1 MKRSKSFMP
10 REENRRE
17 MEYEAPTSSQRD
29 SEVSNSYT
37 GPESNPQDNK
47 VSTHIY
53 FFSTITQIYNN
64 LRNYQMSR
72 PVEKDIL

>member
-1 MKRSKSFMP
+1 MP

-17 MEYEAPTSSQRD
+17 IEYEAPTSSQRD

-47 VSTHIY
+47 VCISLIFILT
-53 FFSTITQIYNN
+53 TIENVYYNIE
-64 LRNYQMSR
+64 SR
-72 PVEKDIL
+72 

>member
-47 VSTHIY
+47 VSTFIY

-64 LRNYQMSR
+64 LRNYQLSR

>member
-37 GPESNPQDNK
+37 GPESNPQDSK
-47 VSTHIY
+47 V
-53 FFSTITQIYNN
+53 
-64 LRNYQMSR
+64 
-72 PVEKDIL
+72 

>member
-1 MKRSKSFMP
+1 MP

-17 MEYEAPTSSQRD
+17 IEYEAPTSSQRD

-47 VSTHIY
+47 VCLFLIFIWT
-53 FFSTITQIYNN
+53 TIENVYYIIET
-64 LRNYQMSR
+64 R
-72 PVEKDIL
+72 

>member
-1 MKRSKSFMP
+1 MKRSKTFMP

-47 VSTHIY
+47 VCNFSILVFIIILEILIIY
-53 FFSTITQIYNN
+53 YIFKVIMLY
-64 LRNYQMSR
+64 
-72 PVEKDIL
+72 

>member
-17 MEYEAPTSSQRD
+17 IEYEAPTSSQRD

-37 GPESNPQDNK
+37 SPESNPQDNK
-47 VSTHIY
+47 VCSTLIFLIY
-53 FFSTITQIYNN
+53 FFKLKITEY
-64 LRNYQMSR
+64 
-72 PVEKDIL
+72 

>member
-1 MKRSKSFMP
+1 MP

-47 VSTHIY
+47 VCTT
-53 FFSTITQIYNN
+53 FNFN
-64 LRNYQMSR
+64 LYYYL
-72 PVEKDIL
+72 KDILVNYIFKVIMLTLV

>member
-1 MKRSKSFMP
+1 MP

-37 GPESNPQDNK
+37 GSESNPQDNK
-47 VSTHIY
+47 VCTHIFKRCALTSLIKNQNTCNKNKY
-53 FFSTITQIYNN
+53 LISSLKN
-64 LRNYQMSR
+64 
-72 PVEKDIL
+72 

>member
-29 SEVSNSYT
+29 SEVSNSYI
-37 GPESNPQDNK
+37 GPESNPQDNNK
-47 VSTHIY
+47 VCVLLIFYDELVSHSNT
-53 FFSTITQIYNN
+53 
-64 LRNYQMSR
+64 
-72 PVEKDIL
+72 D

>member
-1 MKRSKSFMP
+1 MP

-47 VSTHIY
+47 VCAS
-53 FFSTITQIYNN
+53 FN
-64 LRNYQMSR
+64 LNQYHYL
-72 PVEKDIL
+72 KNILIHYTLKL

>member
-1 MKRSKSFMP
+1 MP

-37 GPESNPQDNK
+37 GPENNPQDNNK
-47 VSTHIY
+47 VCVFKYYIFDSFEYKFLWNKVPSNKFI
-53 FFSTITQIYNN
+53 SG
-64 LRNYQMSR
+64 
-72 PVEKDIL
+72 

>member
-1 MKRSKSFMP
+1 MP

-47 VSTHIY
+47 VCTSLY
-53 FFSTITQIYNN
+53 FQTLN
-64 LRNYQMSR
+64 LNTLS
-72 PVEKDIL
+72 IC

>member
-1 MKRSKSFMP
+1 MP

-47 VSTHIY
+47 VCTSNVLIILKHQKNILVDKCKL
-53 FFSTITQIYNN
+53 FSN
-64 LRNYQMSR
+64 
-72 PVEKDIL
+72 

>member
-1 MKRSKSFMP
+1 MP

-37 GPESNPQDNK
+37 GPETNPQDNNK
-47 VSTHIY
+47 VCAFKYYMFDLFDDT
-53 FFSTITQIYNN
+53 
-64 LRNYQMSR
+64 L
-72 PVEKDIL
+72 L